1 LHLVLLA
8 ALLPAAGFAHAKVTF
23 TTNRSL
29 VFGRFV
35 AGAGGTIIISTAG
48 ARTRTGGVALVA
60 STGAS
65 TPSSANFT
73 YTDTSPGKAS
83 AGCVISLPADGSVTL
98 TSGASTMTLRAFTSN
113 PAPTAGALSG
123 GTLTFSVGATL
134 TVGANQATGNYSG
147 SVPMTI
153 NCQ

>member
-1 LHLVLLA
+1 
-8 ALLPAAGFAHAKVTF
+8 
-23 TTNRSL
+23 
-29 VFGRFV
+29 
-35 AGAGGTIIISTAG
+35 
-48 ARTRTGGVALVA
+48 VALVA

-73 YTDTSPGKAS
+73 YTDTSPSKAS
-83 AGCVISLPADGSVTL
+83 AGCVISLPTDGSVTL

-134 TVGANQATGNYSG
+134 TVGANQTTGSYSG